1 MQAAW
6 CLQGFATVFYAV
18 FSVVLYMYI
27 GSTVQSFSLVS
38 LPPIWAKI
46 TLGIGLANFLVCVNI
61 DEFSMILNINIYFT
75 AVAAFMLTLQLN

>member
-1 MQAAW
+1 
-6 CLQGFATVFYAV
+6 
-18 FSVVLYMYI
+18 MYI

-61 DEFSMILNINIYFT
+61 DEFSMILNIDIYFT
-75 AVAAFMLTLQLN
+75 AVAAFMLTLRLN